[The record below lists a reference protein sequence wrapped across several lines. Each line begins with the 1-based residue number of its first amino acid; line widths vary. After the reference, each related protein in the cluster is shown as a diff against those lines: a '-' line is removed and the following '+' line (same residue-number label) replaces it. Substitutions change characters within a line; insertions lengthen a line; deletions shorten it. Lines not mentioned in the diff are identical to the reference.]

1 MFTSMARVRRS
12 VLFVPGS
19 DRAALRGALKS
30 GPDTLVVDLEDTV
43 TPACKHAARALAV
56 AFLGEPAP
64 AGTERAARVNSP
76 ATPYFSDDLPAVIA
90 AGADALVI
98 PKVNSAGEIRAVD
111 DQVARTEVERGR
123 PPGSVRLLP
132 LIETAL
138 GVLNAYAIATACPR
152 VDALVLGH
160 VDLSLSLGIREAGLR
175 QGTILHA
182 RCQVVLA
189 ARAAGRD
196 AIDALFMNPTDADGF
211 REEAREGQ
219 RLGFA
224 GKLLLHPDQ
233 VRLVH
238 EVYAPSDGEIAH
250 ARRVVQTFD
259 EAAAA
264 GTGMFLLD
272 GRVIDLPVVEAERA
286 VLERA
291 RRAGT
296 L

>member
-76 ATPYFSDDLPAVIA
+76 ATPYFSDDLPAVIG

-211 REEAREGQ
+211 REEAARASASASPASSSCIRTRFGSSTRST
-219 RLGFA
+219 RLRTGRSPTPGA
-224 GKLLLHPDQ
+224 SCRPST
-233 VRLVH
+233 RPPPP
-238 EVYAPSDGEIAH
+238 APACSCS
-250 ARRVVQTFD
+250 
-259 EAAAA
+259 
-264 GTGMFLLD
+264 TG
-272 GRVIDLPVVEAERA
+272 G
-286 VLERA
+286 
-291 RRAGT
+291 
-296 L
+296 

>member
-1 MFTSMARVRRS
+1 MARVRRS

-19 DRAALRGALKS
+19 DRAALRGALES

-43 TPACKHAARALAV
+43 TPVRKHAARVLAV

-98 PKVNSAGEIRAVD
+98 PKGNSAGEIRAVD
-111 DQVARTEVERGR
+111 DQVARTEVERAPARLGEAPAADRDGARRAQRIRDRHRLPAGR
-123 PPGSVRLLP
+123 RAP
-132 LIETAL
+132 L
-138 GVLNAYAIATACPR
+138 GPR
-152 VDALVLGH
+152 
-160 VDLSLSLGIREAGLR
+160 IRH
-175 QGTILHA
+175 GTILRA

-189 ARAAGRD
+189 AGAAGRD

-211 REEAREGQ
+211 RGEAREGQ
-219 RLGFA
+219 RLGGA
-224 GKLLLHPDQ
+224 GKLLLHSDQ

-238 EVYAPSDGEIAH
+238 EIYAPSDGEIAH
-250 ARRVVQTFD
+250 ARRVVQAFD

-286 VLERA
+286 VRARA

>member
-76 ATPYFSDDLPAVIA
+76 ATPYFSDDLPAVI
-90 AGADALVI
+90 
-98 PKVNSAGEIRAVD
+98 
-111 DQVARTEVERGR
+111 
-123 PPGSVRLLP
+123 
-132 LIETAL
+132 ETAL
-138 GVLNAYAIATACPR
+138 DVLNAYAIATACPR

-211 REEAREGQ
+211 REEAARASASASPASSSCIRTRFGSSTRST
-219 RLGFA
+219 RLRTGRSPTPGA
-224 GKLLLHPDQ
+224 SC
-233 VRLVH
+233 R
-238 EVYAPSDGEIAH
+238 PST
-250 ARRVVQTFD
+250 R
-259 EAAAA
+259 
-264 GTGMFLLD
+264 
-272 GRVIDLPVVEAERA
+272 PP
-286 VLERA
+286 
-291 RRAGT
+291 
-296 L
+296 